1 MITWHKH
8 MIIWVTGVSK
18 MGCVSGEDE
27 EVGEGSQWER
37 DHRDKIDDEGKK
49 GLEVGK
55 KRQVR
60 GRNIERKRNQE
71 IRLHR

>member
-8 MIIWVTGVSK
+8 MTIWITGVSK
-18 MGCVSGEDE
+18 MGYVSGEDE
-27 EVGEGSQWER
+27 EVGKGSQGGR

-55 KRQVR
+55 E
-60 GRNIERKRNQE
+60 GR
-71 IRLHR
+71 